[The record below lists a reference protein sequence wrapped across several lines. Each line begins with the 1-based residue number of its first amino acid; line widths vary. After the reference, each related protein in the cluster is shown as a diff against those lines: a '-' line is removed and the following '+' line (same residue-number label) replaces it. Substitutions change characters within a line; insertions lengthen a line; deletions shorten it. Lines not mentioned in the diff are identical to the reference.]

1 MKKAVSPDIPV
12 EIWRLANTTLE
23 NERISQEW
31 RRRTDTWRYALARR
45 GMKLLRV

>member
-1 MKKAVSPDIPV
+1 MKKAVSSDIPV

-31 RRRTDTWRYALARR
+31 RRHVLIHGGMLWREEE
-45 GMKLLRV
+45 